1 MKGPGYNRAKY
12 MMTGKIIS
20 EYAVKNNLTKR
31 EAVAV
36 LLMDDFFDK
45 AKTAVKNAMGN
56 VR

>member
-31 EAVAV
+31 EAVAI

-45 AKTAVKNAMGN
+45 AKSAVKNAIGN